1 MPTTPTPTSSPYQ
14 WAIPKD
20 PSLADPLRLSLH
32 FHRESIVLSDYSD
45 AAIVETRLVS
55 ALDVAR
61 CFAQELELSTGIL
74 PGDATT
80 ANTLWWARTG
90 GGLQLALYAPPAV
103 RTTVLGAAYGPEPPR
118 TLRLPWPP
126 LVFLYLAGKHPYV
139 FAAKGRPQ
147 SDQDELFHCPS
158 FNVFDSGRICV
169 GSHQF
174 PDRPEA
180 IPSAFFESRF
190 SRAGDIQAGKSRRH
204 PHHIGALWDE
214 LAGAPMFPLDDL
226 VPQLRVAQAMRIEG

>member
-1 MPTTPTPTSSPYQ
+1 MPTTTTPTSSPYR

-20 PSLADPLRLSLH
+20 PSLADPLRLTLH
-32 FHRESIVLSDYSD
+32 FHRESIVLTDYSD

-61 CFAQELELSTGIL
+61 CFAQELDLSTGIL
-74 PGDATT
+74 PGDAAA

-90 GGLQLALYAPPAV
+90 GGLQISLYTPPAV
-103 RTTVLGAAYGPEPPR
+103 RTVRVGAETYGEPPR
-118 TLRLPWPP
+118 EIRLPWPP

-139 FAAKGRPQ
+139 FACKGRPQ
-147 SDQDELFHCPS
+147 SDQDELFHAPAY
-158 FNVFDSGRICV
+158 NVFDSGRICV

-180 IPSAFFESRF
+180 VPYAFFESNF
-190 SRAGDIQAGKSRRH
+190 SRAGDTQAGKSRRH
-204 PHHIGALWDE
+204 PHNIGALWDE
-214 LAGAPMFPLDDL
+214 LHGTAAYPLDDL
-226 VPQLRVAQAMRIEG
+226 VPQLRVWQAMRLEG